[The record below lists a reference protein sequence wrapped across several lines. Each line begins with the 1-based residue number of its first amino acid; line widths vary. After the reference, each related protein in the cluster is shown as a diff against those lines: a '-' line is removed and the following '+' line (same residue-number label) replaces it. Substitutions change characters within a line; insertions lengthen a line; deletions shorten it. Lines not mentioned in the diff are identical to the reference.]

1 MKTKA
6 FFTLVMSAAII
17 VSAVIFAPKS
27 NLESFTLLCAGA
39 AMPQGSIQMLSDS
52 FKPTEKTTVEA
63 TTKPAKK
70 QVTQASVTASIT
82 DVPEDIKKLIDKSK
96 IAFVNQKKDGDIVES
111 TYNISDGNCSYQ
123 NVAVKNATETATV
136 NVEKTLNE
144 PINLKI
150 DKSKPSVLIFHTHTT
165 EGYEILDRNFYASD
179 YVSRTEDITK
189 SVVRVGTEIEKTL
202 KAQGF
207 NVIHDTKIY
216 DSRYDGAYE
225 RSRVTVKKYLEKYPS
240 LQVILDVHRDAIQ
253 TDDGTKY
260 KPVNTIM
267 GKKAAQIML
276 VTGCQEQGIEDYPNW
291 YENLKFTLKLQK
303 SCEDNFSGLMRPVS
317 FCARRYNMHL
327 APCSILCEFGSDANT
342 LDEAVYSGRL
352 FAISLAKMLN
362 KYV

>member
-1 MKTKA
+1 MKIKA
-6 FFTLVMSAAII
+6 FFTVVLSLVII
-17 VSAVIFAPKS
+17 ISAVIFAPKCKI
-27 NLESFTLLCAGA
+27 EGFTLFCAGA
-39 AMPQGSIQMLSDS
+39 AMPRSSIKMISDS
-52 FKPTEKTTVEA
+52 LKPTEKTTVK
-63 TTKPAKK
+63 TVTKPAKK
-70 QVTQASVTASIT
+70 ETVQTTVTTSLT

-96 IAFVNQKKDGDIVES
+96 VAFVNQKKDGDIVEN
-111 TYNISDGNCSYQ
+111 TYDISDGNCSYQ

-136 NVEKTLNE
+136 DVQKTLNE

-150 DKSKPSVLIFHTHTT
+150 DKTKPSVLIFHTHTT

-202 KAQGF
+202 KEQGF
-207 NVIHDTKIY
+207 NVIHDTQIY
-216 DSRYDGAYE
+216 DARYNGAYE
-225 RSRVTVKKYLEKYPS
+225 RSRVTVKKYLQKYPS
-240 LQVILDVHRDAIQ
+240 LQVVLDVHRDAIQ
-253 TDDGTKY
+253 GDDGTKY

-276 VTGCQEQGIEDYPNW
+276 VTGCQEQGIEDYPDW

-352 FAISLAKMLN
+352 FAISLAKMLE
-362 KYV
+362 KYE